1 MSIDRGQALHARV
14 PAERWCITEDDL
26 EEVGAVV
33 RSAVAS
39 AGIAGEVHFFFVKNE
54 TMLTDSGTSE

>member
-39 AGIAGEVHFFFVKNE
+39 AGVAGEVNFFGK
-54 TMLTDSGTSE
+54 MKQC